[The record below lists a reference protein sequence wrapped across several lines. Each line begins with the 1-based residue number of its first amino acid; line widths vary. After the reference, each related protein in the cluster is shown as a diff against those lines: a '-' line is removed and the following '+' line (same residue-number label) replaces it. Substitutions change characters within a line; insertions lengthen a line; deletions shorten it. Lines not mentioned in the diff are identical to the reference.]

1 MWPKPLQLLH
11 ILCQSWNLY
20 TKKKSFQLQKKY
32 IVLPKKARKMYY
44 WRNIWNIIINNNFLT
59 WNLCV
64 TQTYRIFVRAPL
76 RPLTRLRKCGGWE
89 IIIFKIFYESEVL
102 PEQNRKLKTMVTF
115 METYKYWPKNEL
127 HSLSRFT
134 HGHI

>member
-1 MWPKPLQLLH
+1 MRIFP
-11 ILCQSWNLY
+11 QSWNLH

-32 IVLPKKARKMYY
+32 RVLPKKARKMYC
-44 WRNIWNIIINNNFLT
+44 WRNIWNIIIKNNFLT
-59 WNLCV
+59 WNLRV

-76 RPLTRLRKCGGWE
+76 QPFTRLRKCGGWE
-89 IIIFKIFYESEVL
+89 IIIFQIFYESEVL
-102 PEQNRKLKTMVTF
+102 PEQNRKLKTMVIF

-134 HGHI
+134 QGHI